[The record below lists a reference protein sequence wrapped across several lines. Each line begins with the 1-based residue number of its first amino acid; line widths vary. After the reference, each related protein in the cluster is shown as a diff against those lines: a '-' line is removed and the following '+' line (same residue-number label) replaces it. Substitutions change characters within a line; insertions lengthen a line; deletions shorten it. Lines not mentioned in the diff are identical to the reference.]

1 VIKPPV
7 EPIEEIDT
15 FLIVLF
21 RSVVDTVGESLLG
34 TRHERQRHLKM
45 TVENPFANGI
55 RCSPE
60 ANNYA
65 DSAREILGF
74 TYKWDFRTG
83 TIVAV
88 IVRYTRKSEPLCWL
102 VAASGIWMSDG
113 YHFRSGKALKDR
125 SELFI

>member
-1 VIKPPV
+1 MRTVYGK
-7 EPIEEIDT
+7 
-15 FLIVLF
+15 VLTPYPLN
-21 RSVVDTVGESLLG
+21 SGE
-34 TRHERQRHLKM
+34 
-45 TVENPFANGI
+45 
-55 RCSPE
+55 
-60 ANNYA
+60 
-65 DSAREILGF
+65 

-88 IVRYTRKSEPLCWL
+88 IVRYTRASEPLRWL